1 MSQGNTDPIEQQLA
15 RAVRVSDQLC
25 TGYAVLR
32 DRYKEWA
39 TAMDLIILALSA
51 WLSALSF
58 VSNEIAVVVTPHGLS
73 KDLWQGLLS
82 TFVFVCSLVQL
93 QVNWKGRAQL
103 YQQAV
108 LSLSSFVKES
118 RPLIAQPEPNAI
130 RSALLKYQTVT
141 DSIEPIPEASFLA
154 LKRRHRIKLVLSDL
168 LDKRPGASIWVLKL
182 QVWFRD
188 TFQK

>member
-1 MSQGNTDPIEQQLA
+1 VSQGNTDPIEQQLA

>member
-1 MSQGNTDPIEQQLA
+1 MSQGNSDPIEQQLA

-58 VSNEIAVVVTPHGLS
+58 VSNEIAAVVTPYGLS